1 MPRIELG
8 GAKPQLNSCPS
19 FQVLWK
25 ARWYMQVTQ
34 VGLHKISDRNKLLIL
49 CPLPWVP
56 PPVFVLSP
64 PWHFPWVNDWCVRS
78 ELSLKVDEKS
88 WDVKQDWVPAVRR
101 DLLTHKM
108 SFAFSTTLLCDD
120 EVQSLEVI
128 LNRVTETV
136 EISDNQHLNT
146 VIQES
151 FWLAIRSV
159 KEVIIRPVKKSPYHL
174 IQTICTP

>member
-1 MPRIELG
+1 MCRSHRLG
-8 GAKPQLNSCPS
+8 YIRFRTEK
-19 FQVLWK
+19 
-25 ARWYMQVTQ
+25 
-34 VGLHKISDRNKLLIL
+34 KLLKL
-49 CPLPWVP
+49 CPLHWIP
-56 PPVFVLSP
+56 PLVSVLSP

-78 ELSLKVDEKS
+78 KLSLKVDEKS
-88 WDVKQDWVPAVRR
+88 WDVKQDWVPAVTR

-120 EVQSLEVI
+120 EVHSLKVI

-159 KEVIIRPVKKSPYHL
+159 EEVIILPVKKSPYHL

>member
-8 GAKPQLNSCPS
+8 GAKNLLNSCPS
-19 FQVLWK
+19 FQLLWK

-49 CPLPWVP
+49 YPLPWVP
-56 PPVFVLSP
+56 PPVSVLSP

-78 ELSLKVDEKS
+78 KLSLKVDEKS
-88 WDVKQDWVPAVRR
+88 WDVKQDWVPAVTR

-120 EVQSLEVI
+120 EVHSLEVI

-151 FWLAIRSV
+151 FWLAI
-159 KEVIIRPVKKSPYHL
+159 
-174 IQTICTP
+174 